1 MNMIRVLVNGEPRT
15 VADQSTMADLLDD
28 LKINNRYCA
37 VEQNREVVPR
47 EDHPTTVLTDGDTI
61 EIVTLVGGG

>member
-1 MNMIRVLVNGEPRT
+1 MIRISVNGESRQ
-15 VADQSTMADLLDD
+15 VAEKTTMADLLDD

-37 VEQNREVVPR
+37 VEQNRQVVPR
-47 EDHPTTVLTDGDTI
+47 EEHAETVLADGDAI

>member
-1 MNMIRVLVNGEPRT
+1 MIRVLVNGEPRS
-15 VADQSTMADLLDD
+15 VPDQSTMADLLKD
-28 LKINNRYCA
+28 LNLNNKYCA

-47 EDHPTTVLTDGDTI
+47 EDHPRTVLTEGDAI

>member
-1 MNMIRVLVNGEPRT
+1 MIRVSINGESRS
-15 VADQSTMADLLDD
+15 VADRSTMAELLED
-28 LKINNRYCA
+28 LKINSRYCA

-47 EDHPTTVLTDGDTI
+47 ENHATTVLTDGDAI